1 MEVDI
6 LNDILSRTVSNL
18 FSDKIKH
25 MSYVSEDDGG
35 DKPELSLEEK
45 NPQKIIKNKPE
56 TINNIN
62 LNTKNQNKNEPQ
74 PKPNLI
80 EKLIN
85 NNIQKN
91 NNLKQN
97 NIAENNQNNQP
108 QENLSPKK
116 WCLTIGKK
124 KYEEALK
131 RLQISEKMIASKTL
145 ITQMNKEQLVNEKAR
160 VKQELKKYDEDFYQV
175 FKSKPAKENKEVMK
189 PLYYYYQK
197 IKLEKEKKSAN
208 KENNSETIIRNNEHH
223 NTQTNKQSNN
233 MNYMNNTNTQSVFP
247 STITYNESTLIQEG
261 NYGNNTTNSNLNTNQ
276 IQLENNRTN
285 KFVSNNNTYHISSKN
300 NSINSINTVNSNT
313 SNNNY
318 NVFHRKANSGGG
330 ISNNNPKIKKEDF
343 IMNKAIKKRS
353 LSKEEIN
360 ALEKEYFTIKNEQ
373 NNLTQMLRN
382 YQNEFQKTNNR
393 KVRWAKDIK
402 PVEKEYN
409 KYKMNKERI
418 KQIKELFGYM
428 ESNNN
433 NK

>member
-35 DKPELSLEEK
+35 DKSELSLEEK

-56 TINNIN
+56 SVNNIDIN
-62 LNTKNQNKNEPQ
+62 AKNQNKNEPQ
-74 PKPNLI
+74 TKPNLI

-97 NIAENNQNNQP
+97 NIAENNQNNQT

-124 KYEEALK
+124 KYEESLK

-145 ITQMNKEQLVNEKAR
+145 IAQMNLEQLTNEKAR

-175 FKSKPAKENKEVMK
+175 FKTKPAKENKEVMK

-197 IKLEKEKKSAN
+197 IKLEITKKSN
-208 KENNSETIIRNNEHH
+208 NNEKNSETIIRNNEHQ
-223 NTQTNKQSNN
+223 NNQLNKQSNN

-247 STITYNESTLIQEG
+247 SVITYNESTLLQET
-261 NYGNNTTNSNLNTNQ
+261 NYGNNTTNLNTNQ
-276 IQLENNRTN
+276 MQLDNNRTN
-285 KFVSNNNTYHISSKN
+285 KFVSNNNTYHISTKN
-300 NSINSINTVNSNT
+300 NSINTVNSNT

-330 ISNNNPKIKKEDF
+330 ISNNTQKVKKEEF
-343 IMNKAIKKRS
+343 VINKANKKRS

>member
-35 DKPELSLEEK
+35 DKPELSLEEV
-45 NPQKIIKNKPE
+45 NPQKIIKNNKNE
-56 TINNIN
+56 IIN
-62 LNTKNQNKNEPQ
+62 LKNQNQNLNEPQ
-74 PKPNLI
+74 PKKNLI

-91 NNLKQN
+91 NSLKQN
-97 NIAENNQNNQP
+97 NINNNIENNQNNQKA
-108 QENLSPKK
+108 ENLSPKK

-124 KYEEALK
+124 KYEESLK

-145 ITQMNKEQLVNEKAR
+145 IAQMNLEQLVNEKAR
-160 VKQELKKYDEDFYQV
+160 VKQELKKYDEDFYHV
-175 FKSKPAKENKEVMK
+175 FKTKPAKENKEVMK

-197 IKLEKEKKSAN
+197 IKLEITKKSN
-208 KENNSETIIRNNEHH
+208 NNENNSETIIRNEHH
-223 NTQTNKQSNN
+223 NNQINTQTN
-233 MNYMNNTNTQSVFP
+233 NTSNTQSIFP
-247 STITYNESTLIQEG
+247 STITYNESTLMQEST
-261 NYGNNTTNSNLNTNQ
+261 YGNNSTNTNQ
-276 IQLENNRTN
+276 IHIENNRTN
-285 KFVSNNNTYHISSKN
+285 KFSLNTNNNTNTYHINNNKN
-300 NSINSINTVNSNT
+300 ISVNTVNINT
-313 SNNNY
+313 NNNNY

-330 ISNNNPKIKKEDF
+330 INNTQKLKKEDF
-343 IMNKAIKKRS
+343 IINKANKKRS
-353 LSKEEIN
+353 LSKEEMN
-360 ALEKEYFTIKNEQ
+360 ALEQEYFTIKNEQ

-393 KVRWAKDIK
+393 KVKWAKDIK

-418 KQIKELFGYM
+418 KQIKELFGHI
-428 ESNNN
+428 ETNT

>member
-35 DKPELSLEEK
+35 DKSELSLEEK

-56 TINNIN
+56 SINNIDIN
-62 LNTKNQNKNEPQ
+62 AKNQNKNEPQ
-74 PKPNLI
+74 TKPNLI

-97 NIAENNQNNQP
+97 NISENNQNNQA

-124 KYEEALK
+124 KYEESLK

-145 ITQMNKEQLVNEKAR
+145 IAQMNLEQLTNEKAR

-175 FKSKPAKENKEVMK
+175 FKTKPAKENKEVMK

-197 IKLEKEKKSAN
+197 IKLEITKKSN
-208 KENNSETIIRNNEHH
+208 NNEKNSETIIRNNEHQ
-223 NTQTNKQSNN
+223 NNQLNKQSNN

-247 STITYNESTLIQEG
+247 SVITYNESTLLQET
-261 NYGNNTTNSNLNTNQ
+261 NYGNNTTNLNTNQ
-276 IQLENNRTN
+276 MQLDNNRTN
-285 KFVSNNNTYHISSKN
+285 KFISNNNTYHISTKN
-300 NSINSINTVNSNT
+300 NSINTVNSNT

-330 ISNNNPKIKKEDF
+330 ISNNTQKVKKEEF
-343 IMNKAIKKRS
+343 VINKANKKRS

-393 KVRWAKDIK
+393 KVILLIFNS
-402 PVEKEYN
+402 E
-409 KYKMNKERI
+409 I
-418 KQIKELFGYM
+418 FFF
-428 ESNNN
+428 
-433 NK
+433 

>member
-18 FSDKIKH
+18 FSDKMKH

-35 DKPELSLEEK
+35 DKPELSLEEI
-45 NPQKIIKNKPE
+45 NPQKNLKNNKNEII
-56 TINNIN
+56 NI
-62 LNTKNQNKNEPQ
+62 KNQNQNLNEPQ
-74 PKPNLI
+74 PKKNLI

-91 NNLKQN
+91 NSLKQN
-97 NIAENNQNNQP
+97 NINNNLENNQKT
-108 QENLSPKK
+108 ENLSPKK

-124 KYEEALK
+124 KYEESLK

-145 ITQMNKEQLVNEKAR
+145 IAQMNLEQLVNEKAR
-160 VKQELKKYDEDFYQV
+160 VKQELKKYDEDFYHV
-175 FKSKPAKENKEVMK
+175 FKTKPAKENKEVMK

-197 IKLEKEKKSAN
+197 IKLEISKKSN
-208 KENNSETIIRNNEHH
+208 NNENNSETIIRNDH
-223 NTQTNKQSNN
+223 TQTN
-233 MNYMNNTNTQSVFP
+233 NTSNTQSIFP
-247 STITYNESTLIQEG
+247 STITYNESTLMQEST
-261 NYGNNTTNSNLNTNQ
+261 YGNTTTNTNQ
-276 IQLENNRTN
+276 IQIENNRTN
-285 KFVSNNNTYHISSKN
+285 KFSLNTNANTYHINNNKN
-300 NSINSINTVNSNT
+300 ISVNTVNTNT
-313 SNNNY
+313 NNNNY

-330 ISNNNPKIKKEDF
+330 INNNQKLKKEDF
-343 IMNKAIKKRS
+343 IINKASKKRS

-360 ALEKEYFTIKNEQ
+360 ALEQEYFNIKNEQ

-393 KVRWAKDIK
+393 KVKWAKDIK

-418 KQIKELFGYM
+418 KQIKELFGHI
-428 ESNNN
+428 ETNT

>member
-18 FSDKIKH
+18 FSDKMKH

-35 DKPELSLEEK
+35 DKPELSLEEINPAK
-45 NPQKIIKNKPE
+45 NIKNNKNE
-56 TINNIN
+56 IINI
-62 LNTKNQNKNEPQ
+62 KNQNQNLNEPQ
-74 PKPNLI
+74 PKKNLI

-91 NNLKQN
+91 NSLKQN
-97 NIAENNQNNQP
+97 NINNNLENNQKT
-108 QENLSPKK
+108 ENLSPKK

-124 KYEEALK
+124 KYEESLK

-145 ITQMNKEQLVNEKAR
+145 IAQMNLEQLVNEKAR
-160 VKQELKKYDEDFYQV
+160 VKQELKKYDEDFYHV
-175 FKSKPAKENKEVMK
+175 FKTKPAKENKEVMK

-197 IKLEKEKKSAN
+197 IKLEISKKSN
-208 KENNSETIIRNNEHH
+208 NENNSETIIRNDH
-223 NTQTNKQSNN
+223 TQTN
-233 MNYMNNTNTQSVFP
+233 NTSNTQSIFP
-247 STITYNESTLIQEG
+247 STITYNESTLMQESTFG
-261 NYGNNTTNSNLNTNQ
+261 NTTTNTNQ
-276 IQLENNRTN
+276 IQIENNRTN
-285 KFVSNNNTYHISSKN
+285 KFGLNTNANTYHINNNKN
-300 NSINSINTVNSNT
+300 ISVNTVNTNT
-313 SNNNY
+313 NNNNY

-330 ISNNNPKIKKEDF
+330 INNTQKLKKEDF
-343 IMNKAIKKRS
+343 IINKASKKRS

-360 ALEKEYFTIKNEQ
+360 ALEQEYFNIKNEQ

-393 KVRWAKDIK
+393 KVKWAKDIK

-418 KQIKELFGYM
+418 KQIKELFGHI
-428 ESNNN
+428 ETNT

>member
-35 DKPELSLEEK
+35 DKSELSLEEK

-56 TINNIN
+56 SVNNIDIN
-62 LNTKNQNKNEPQ
+62 AKNQNKNEPQ
-74 PKPNLI
+74 TKPNLI

-97 NIAENNQNNQP
+97 NIAENNQNNQA

-124 KYEEALK
+124 KYEESLK

-145 ITQMNKEQLVNEKAR
+145 IAQMNLEQLTNEKAR

-175 FKSKPAKENKEVMK
+175 FKTKPAKENKEVMK

-197 IKLEKEKKSAN
+197 IKLEITKKSN
-208 KENNSETIIRNNEHH
+208 NNEKNSETIIRNNEH
-223 NTQTNKQSNN
+223 NNNQLNKQSNN

-247 STITYNESTLIQEG
+247 SVITYNESTLLQET
-261 NYGNNTTNSNLNTNQ
+261 NYGNNTTNLNTNQ
-276 IQLENNRTN
+276 MQLDNNRTN
-285 KFVSNNNTYHISSKN
+285 KFVSNNNTYHISTKN
-300 NSINSINTVNSNT
+300 NSINTVNSNT

-330 ISNNNPKIKKEDF
+330 ISNNTQKVKKEEF
-343 IMNKAIKKRS
+343 VINKANKKRS

>member
-18 FSDKIKH
+18 FSDKMKH

-35 DKPELSLEEK
+35 DKPELSLEEINPAK
-45 NPQKIIKNKPE
+45 NIKNNKNE
-56 TINNIN
+56 IINI
-62 LNTKNQNKNEPQ
+62 KNQNQNLNEPQ
-74 PKPNLI
+74 PKKNLI

-91 NNLKQN
+91 NSLKQN
-97 NIAENNQNNQP
+97 NINNNLENNQKT
-108 QENLSPKK
+108 ENLSPKK

-124 KYEEALK
+124 KYEESLK

-145 ITQMNKEQLVNEKAR
+145 IAQMNLEQLVNEKAR
-160 VKQELKKYDEDFYQV
+160 VKQELKKYDEDFYHV
-175 FKSKPAKENKEVMK
+175 FKTKPAKENKEVMK

-197 IKLEKEKKSAN
+197 IKLEISKKSN
-208 KENNSETIIRNNEHH
+208 NENNSETIIRNDH
-223 NTQTNKQSNN
+223 TQTN
-233 MNYMNNTNTQSVFP
+233 NTSNTQSFFP
-247 STITYNESTLIQEG
+247 STITYNESTLMQESTFG
-261 NYGNNTTNSNLNTNQ
+261 NTTTNTNQ
-276 IQLENNRTN
+276 IQIENNRTN
-285 KFVSNNNTYHISSKN
+285 KFSLNTNANTYHINNNKN
-300 NSINSINTVNSNT
+300 ISVNTVNTNT
-313 SNNNY
+313 NNNNY

-330 ISNNNPKIKKEDF
+330 INNTQKLKKEDF
-343 IMNKAIKKRS
+343 IINKASKKRS

-360 ALEKEYFTIKNEQ
+360 ALEQEYFNIKNEQ

-393 KVRWAKDIK
+393 KVKWAKDIK

-418 KQIKELFGYM
+418 KQIKELFGHI
-428 ESNNN
+428 ETNT

>member
-18 FSDKIKH
+18 FSDKMKH

-35 DKPELSLEEK
+35 DKPELSLEEINPAK
-45 NPQKIIKNKPE
+45 NIKNNKNE
-56 TINNIN
+56 IINI
-62 LNTKNQNKNEPQ
+62 KNQNQNLNEPQ
-74 PKPNLI
+74 PKKNLI

-91 NNLKQN
+91 NSLKQN
-97 NIAENNQNNQP
+97 NINNNLENNQKT
-108 QENLSPKK
+108 ENLSPKK

-124 KYEEALK
+124 KYEESLK

-145 ITQMNKEQLVNEKAR
+145 IAQMNLEQLVNEKAR
-160 VKQELKKYDEDFYQV
+160 VKQELKKYDEDFYHV
-175 FKSKPAKENKEVMK
+175 FKTKPAKENKEVMK

-197 IKLEKEKKSAN
+197 IKLEISKKSN
-208 KENNSETIIRNNEHH
+208 NENNSETIIRNDH
-223 NTQTNKQSNN
+223 TQTN
-233 MNYMNNTNTQSVFP
+233 NTSNTQSIFP
-247 STITYNESTLIQEG
+247 STITYNESTLMQEST
-261 NYGNNTTNSNLNTNQ
+261 YGNTTTNTNQ
-276 IQLENNRTN
+276 IQIENSRTN
-285 KFVSNNNTYHISSKN
+285 KFSLNTNANTYHINNNKN
-300 NSINSINTVNSNT
+300 ISVNTVNTNT
-313 SNNNY
+313 NNNNY

-330 ISNNNPKIKKEDF
+330 INNNQKLKKEDF
-343 IMNKAIKKRS
+343 IINKASKKRS

-360 ALEKEYFTIKNEQ
+360 ALEQEYFNIKNEQ

-393 KVRWAKDIK
+393 KVKWAKDIK

-418 KQIKELFGYM
+418 KQIKELFGHI
-428 ESNNN
+428 ETNT

>member
-35 DKPELSLEEK
+35 DKSELSLEEK

-56 TINNIN
+56 SVNNIDIN
-62 LNTKNQNKNEPQ
+62 AKNQNKNEPQ
-74 PKPNLI
+74 TKPNLI

-97 NIAENNQNNQP
+97 NISENNQNNQA

-124 KYEEALK
+124 KYEESLK

-145 ITQMNKEQLVNEKAR
+145 IAQMNLEQLTNEKAR

-175 FKSKPAKENKEVMK
+175 FKTKPAKENKEVMK

-197 IKLEKEKKSAN
+197 IKLEITKKSN
-208 KENNSETIIRNNEHH
+208 NNEKNSETIIRNNEHQ
-223 NTQTNKQSNN
+223 NNQLNKQSNN

-247 STITYNESTLIQEG
+247 SVITYNESTLLQET
-261 NYGNNTTNSNLNTNQ
+261 NYGNNTTNLNTNQ
-276 IQLENNRTN
+276 MQLDNNRTN
-285 KFVSNNNTYHISSKN
+285 KFVSNNNTYHISTKN
-300 NSINSINTVNSNT
+300 NSINTVNSNT

-330 ISNNNPKIKKEDF
+330 ISNNTQKVKKEEF
-343 IMNKAIKKRS
+343 VINKANKKRS

>member
-35 DKPELSLEEK
+35 DKSELSLEEK

-56 TINNIN
+56 SVNNIDIN
-62 LNTKNQNKNEPQ
+62 AKNQNKNEPQ
-74 PKPNLI
+74 TKPNLI

-97 NIAENNQNNQP
+97 NISENNQNNQA

-124 KYEEALK
+124 KYEESLK

-145 ITQMNKEQLVNEKAR
+145 IAQMNLEQLTNEKAR

-175 FKSKPAKENKEVMK
+175 FKTKPAKENKEVMK

-197 IKLEKEKKSAN
+197 IKLEITKKSN
-208 KENNSETIIRNNEHH
+208 NNEKNSETIIRNNEHQ
-223 NTQTNKQSNN
+223 NNQLNKQSNN

-247 STITYNESTLIQEG
+247 SVITYNESTLLQET
-261 NYGNNTTNSNLNTNQ
+261 NYGNNTTNLNTNQ
-276 IQLENNRTN
+276 MQLDNNRTN
-285 KFVSNNNTYHISSKN
+285 KFVSNNNTYHISTKN
-300 NSINSINTVNSNT
+300 NSINTVNSNT

-330 ISNNNPKIKKEDF
+330 ISNNTQKVKKEEF
-343 IMNKAIKKRS
+343 VINKANKKRS

-428 ESNNN
+428 ESNNS